1 MAIQEGQVFRYF
13 LGDSKSYF
21 EVEIS
26 EDPFVAE
33 RYHLNIG
40 GVKNFSVGF
49 DRVGLSVSK
58 SALDLLRK
66 ILVDVLSGDG
76 EGGR

>member
-1 MAIQEGQVFRYF
+1 MKEGQVSRYF

-26 EDPFVAE
+26 EDPLVAE

-49 DRVGLSVSK
+49 DRVELTVSK
-58 SALDLLRK
+58 SALDVLRR
-66 ILVDVLSGDG
+66 ILVEVLKQ
-76 EGGR
+76 EE

>member
-1 MAIQEGQVFRYF
+1 MKECQVLRYF
-13 LGDSKSYF
+13 LGDTKSSF

-26 EDPFVAE
+26 EDPFVAG

-49 DRVGLSVSK
+49 DRVGLIVSK
-58 SALDLLRK
+58 SALEVLRR
-66 ILVDVLSGDG
+66 ILVEALKP
-76 EGGR
+76 EE

>member
-1 MAIQEGQVFRYF
+1 MKEGQVFRYF
-13 LGDSKSYF
+13 LGDPKSHF

-49 DRVGLSVSK
+49 DRVELVVSK
-58 SALDLLRK
+58 SALEVLWRV
-66 ILVDVLSGDG
+66 LVEALKP
-76 EGGR
+76 EE

>member
-1 MAIQEGQVFRYF
+1 MKEGQVLRYF

-49 DRVGLSVSK
+49 DRVGLTVSK
-58 SALDLLRK
+58 SALEVLRR
-66 ILVDVLSGDG
+66 ILVDAFRSEEKVV
-76 EGGR
+76 

>member
-1 MAIQEGQVFRYF
+1 MKEGQVLRYF

-49 DRVGLSVSK
+49 DRVGLTVSK
-58 SALDLLRK
+58 SALEVLRR
-66 ILVDVLSGDG
+66 ILVEALKP
-76 EGGR
+76 EE

>member
-1 MAIQEGQVFRYF
+1 MKEGQVLRYF

-26 EDPFVAE
+26 EEPFVAE

-49 DRVGLSVSK
+49 DRVGLTVSK
-58 SALDLLRK
+58 SALEVLRR
-66 ILVDVLSGDG
+66 ILVEALKP
-76 EGGR
+76 EE

>member
-1 MAIQEGQVFRYF
+1 MKEGQVLRYF

-26 EDPFVAE
+26 EDPLVAE

-49 DRVGLSVSK
+49 DRVGLTVSK
-58 SALDLLRK
+58 SALEVLRR
-66 ILVDVLSGDG
+66 ILVDAFRSEEKVV
-76 EGGR
+76 

>member
-1 MAIQEGQVFRYF
+1 MKEGQVLRYF
-13 LGDSKSYF
+13 LGDSKSSF

-26 EDPFVAE
+26 EDPFVAG

-49 DRVGLSVSK
+49 DRVGLTVSK
-58 SALDLLRK
+58 SALEVLRR
-66 ILVDVLSGDG
+66 ILVEALKP
-76 EGGR
+76 EE

>member
-1 MAIQEGQVFRYF
+1 MKEGQVLRYF

-26 EDPFVAE
+26 EEPFVAE

-49 DRVGLSVSK
+49 DRVGLIVSK
-58 SALDLLRK
+58 SALDVLRR
-66 ILVDVLSGDG
+66 ILVDAFRSEEKVV
-76 EGGR
+76 